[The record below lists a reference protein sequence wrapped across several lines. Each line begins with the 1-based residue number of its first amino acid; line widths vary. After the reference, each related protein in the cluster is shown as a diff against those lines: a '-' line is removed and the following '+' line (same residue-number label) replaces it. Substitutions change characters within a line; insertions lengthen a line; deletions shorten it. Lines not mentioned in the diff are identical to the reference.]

1 MSAPTEIAHTRRNHN
16 FLPAKYL
23 LVVKVF
29 IVFGAALTLVTLL
42 DSVSEMH
49 EQMSH
54 RSLSTFGWSNTT
66 QAFLPVLSK
75 SHFKF
80 YVDTLRSTLSCF
92 HKHKITLIPTGGTLV
107 GTLRHKGLIPWDD
120 DIDMYYSK
128 KDRKKIFGPVKRCL
142 RRKNIKMEMYQGSRN
157 YRRNIRFSKRTKK
170 NMPGRRW
177 KRVISGFPS
186 YHKGDSIVFVSAGNK
201 KRASPMLKT
210 DIFPLTKMPFH
221 DYHVYIPHNKEKY
234 LEVDWAKNERD
245 KFKTPTFEAL
255 MSTAV
260 AGHLH
265 RGHRRRKVKA
275 NITDIEFLRYYDP
288 KDYLN
293 TLPFRK

>member
-1 MSAPTEIAHTRRNHN
+1 M
-16 FLPAKYL
+16 
-23 LVVKVF
+23 
-29 IVFGAALTLVTLL
+29 G
-42 DSVSEMH
+42 
-49 EQMSH
+49 
-54 RSLSTFGWSNTT
+54 
-66 QAFLPVLSK
+66 
-75 SHFKF
+75 KF

-107 GTLRHKGLIPWDD
+107 GTLRHEGLIPWDD
-120 DIDMYYSK
+120 DIDMYYST
-128 KDRKKIFGPVKRCL
+128 KDRKKIFGPVKICL
-142 RRKNIKMEMYQGSRN
+142 RRKRIRMQMYKGKGKSRKNI
-157 YRRNIRFSKRTKK
+157 
-170 NMPGRRW
+170 
-177 KRVISGFPS
+177 
-186 YHKGDSIVFVSAGNK
+186 
-201 KRASPMLKT
+201 
-210 DIFPLTKMPFH
+210 PFH
-221 DYHVYIPHNKEKY
+221 DYHVYIPHNTEKH